1 MGEFATVI
9 LGLGLITM
17 GAALITAT
25 ITGYQLPAGI
35 TEIAVTVIAIAGRA
49 LLASRQ
55 GDAGTQDHPGD
66 VTAQAPDPLPN
77 GTATDAQDAADLRG
91 SPAD

>member
-1 MGEFATVI
+1 MGEFATII
-9 LGLGLITM
+9 LGIGLITM

-25 ITGYQLPAGI
+25 LTGYQLPSGV

-49 LLASRQ
+49 LLANRQ
-55 GDAGTQDHPGD
+55 SDAGTQDGPGKIA
-66 VTAQAPDPLPN
+66 TEPIDPLPN
-77 GTATDAQDAADLRG
+77 GSTADSKHAADLRG